1 MTVSTEVDHNDYTGN
16 GVTTSFPYTFR
27 IFKKSDLVVQVVDL
41 NENITELILD
51 TDYTV
56 TGAGGYVG
64 GNVVLAAPLS
74 NGYQIS
80 ISRELPVTQETDL
93 RNQGKFF
100 AEVHEDAFDKLTML
114 IQQVRSWFSLALRKP
129 SSIANWYDALNN
141 YIRNLHDPRDPQDA
155 STKNYVDLNFS
166 RSIRVPESSVELT
179 PNITDRKNK
188 VFTWDNNG
196 NPVATLPPS
205 GSATDVLIE
214 LAKPTGASK
223 IGTADGRNVQEF
235 LLANDSAEYR
245 AKNIAK
251 LASVNYMIR
260 KKQPVNVLFQGD
272 SITAGYDVNTTDSVP
287 AENGDNVRHASVTYP
302 ERFVSFMNE
311 QVGVTV
317 TPTYR
322 AISGYTAQ
330 RAYDNPSW
338 QSNPNCDLVFI
349 MYGINDANGSGGTTH
364 ESYMQYME
372 LMIRRLI
379 DWNIGVVVLTCA
391 AGDLGANNPAFQI
404 YAQQVKN
411 MAMIYGCA
419 YMNAHEVQYNKL
431 AGTVQ
436 SDATHFNSM
445 GYIKLG
451 EALTS
456 MCAAGGLLQTYKPVN
471 SEVQFWPGQTSD
483 HHGFCNPDGNLRMT
497 ISNAAYTNNGINGT
511 FPANTVCVTSYH
523 FYQDTEA
530 LEVDVIGSWDDNG
543 LNCVVENWSMPS
555 TVPYYPLSKGVSNER
570 SGGLRGGTLGGPLAN
585 KDGASRTGQPKFIG
599 TIYGRGW
606 KTISLFNRLD
616 GTSPNDQYIQMIT
629 LRPINLRKANPNRR
643 DYQLG
648 NLACVRKLIPDSIAS
663 DGALPAPLLLPQVVV
678 PMPESLRGVSR
689 ENKNQFFDCGVA
701 RLVIKAIGGTF
712 GNGVLEALV
721 YKTSTT
727 DDYTV
732 TVTYQSGTAANWP
745 VFKASK
751 VQQSLLTDYTANQ
764 LGTSMP
770 QKDIRWSSNVVVN
783 GSGRSDM
790 GEWLSITSDW
800 SAVSGVAKTAYWD
813 VEIWGMDFNGA
824 PVATAI

>member
-1 MTVSTEVDHNDYTGN
+1 MSTTPTNQPVSSEKPQDLKFNAGKIDEFVTSMAQQYIDRFGNAHYTIEGLKQLTLQQIYNLGWNLAGTFQGGGTVTAAGDVLQDTSTNIWYRWDDLATLPKTVPPGSTPSSSGGTGEGKWQPVD
-16 GVTTSFPYTFR
+16 
-27 IFKKSDLVVQVVDL
+27 ISDVLRKDL
-41 NENITELILD
+41 ALK
-51 TDYTV
+51 
-56 TGAGGYVG
+56 TGAGLIGATEYDG
-64 GNVVLAAPLS
+64 
-74 NGYQIS
+74 
-80 ISRELPVTQETDL
+80 TET
-93 RNQGKFF
+93 
-100 AEVHEDAFDKLTML
+100 T
-114 IQQVRSWFSLALRKP
+114 
-129 SSIANWYDALNN
+129 
-141 YIRNLHDPRDPQDA
+141 
-155 STKNYVDLNFS
+155 
-166 RSIRVPESSVELT
+166 
-179 PNITDRKNK
+179 
-188 VFTWDNNG
+188 
-196 NPVATLPPS
+196 
-205 GSATDVLIE
+205 
-214 LAKPTGASK
+214 
-223 IGTADGRNVQEF
+223 VQEF
-235 LLANDSAEYR
+235 LIANDSAGFR
-245 AKNIAK
+245 SLNIAK
-251 LASVNYMIR
+251 LSSVNYKIR
-260 KKQPVNVLFQGD
+260 IKQSLNVLFQGD

-302 ERFVSFMNE
+302 ERFVSFMRE

-317 TPTYR
+317 NPVYR

-330 RAYDNPSW
+330 RAYEEPSW
-338 QSNPNCDLVFI
+338 QSNPGCDLAFI

-379 DWNIGVVVLTCA
+379 NWNIGVVVLTCA
-391 AGDLGANNPAFQI
+391 AGDLGANNPSFQI

-511 FPANTVCVTSYH
+511 FPANTACVTSYH

-570 SGGLRGGTLGGPLAN
+570 SVGLRGGTLGGPLAN
-585 KDGASRTGQPKFIG
+585 KDGASRNGQPKFIG

-629 LRPINLRKANPNRR
+629 LRPVSLRKANPNRR

-663 DGALPAPLLLPQVVV
+663 DGTLPAASLLPQVVV

-732 TVTYQSGTAANWP
+732 TVTYQSGTAASWP

-751 VQQSLLTDYTANQ
+751 VQKSLLTDYTANQ

-790 GEWLSITSDW
+790 GEWLSISADW
-800 SAVSGVAKTAYWD
+800 SSVTGGAKTAYWD
-813 VEIWGMDFNGA
+813 VEVWGIDFNGA
-824 PVATAI
+824 PIATAI